1 MPTQLQITD
10 LQVTRD
16 GKEIIHGLTLS
27 VQPGELVALLG
38 PNGSGKSTLV
48 TALMGHPKSVISGG
62 QAHLDGELIN
72 DLAPDERARRGLFLS
87 VQHPPEIPGVT
98 VSSFLRAAFSAVSGE
113 TVGVADFRVRLI
125 AACDALHMDKAFLGR
140 GLNVGFSGGE
150 RKRLEMLQLALLAP
164 KYALLDETDSGLDV
178 DALRIV
184 ADGVRAAL
192 ARGCGV
198 LLITH
203 NPAVLADLA
212 PAQVHV
218 LCNGR
223 IVATGDQTLATKVAK
238 EGYAAAGCEA

>member
-1 MPTQLQITD
+1 MPNQLSITD
-10 LQVTRD
+10 LRVTRD
-16 GKEIIHGLTLS
+16 GKEIIKGLSLA
-27 VQPGELVALLG
+27 VRPGELVALLG
-38 PNGSGKSTLV
+38 PNGSGKTTLV

-62 QAHLDGELIN
+62 EARLDGELVN

-87 VQHPPEIPGVT
+87 VQQPPEIPGVT
-98 VSSFLRAAFSAVSGE
+98 VSSFLRAAFSAVSGA
-113 TVGVADFRVRLI
+113 TVGVADFRARLI
-125 AACDALHMDKAFLGR
+125 KECDALRLDKAFLAR

-203 NPAVLADLA
+203 NPAVLEDLA
-212 PAQVHV
+212 PTQVHV
-218 LCNGR
+218 LCHGR
-223 IVATGDQTLATKVAK
+223 LVASGNSDLATKVAK